1 MRAAPLYFAAR
12 FRMGDHRLF
21 IGALAKQAGLN
32 TTTIR
37 YYEAI
42 GLLPRTQRGENR
54 YRLYSKETVELLQ
67 FIAKAKR
74 LGFTLSEIKEIVEIR
89 QMGHA
94 PCIHVKALL
103 ESKIADVDQKIAGL
117 LTLRK
122 RLGRLSSDWKR
133 RAKQKG
139 ALATICPHIEQA
151 EASASPVRILP
162 RRELR

>member
-1 MRAAPLYFAAR
+1 MDSHQL
-12 FRMGDHRLF
+12 L
-21 IGALAKQAGLN
+21 IGALAKQAGFT

-37 YYEAI
+37 YYETI
-42 GLLPRTQRGENR
+42 GLLPQTRRGENR

-94 PCIHVKALL
+94 PCGHVRALL
-103 ESKIADVDQKIAGL
+103 ESKVADVDQQIAGL

-122 RLGRLSSDWKR
+122 MLGRLSSNWKR
-133 RAKQKG
+133 QAKRKG
-139 ALATICPHIEQA
+139 SGAIICPHIERA
-151 EASASPVRILP
+151 KAFTGSS
-162 RRELR
+162 

>member
-1 MRAAPLYFAAR
+1 MT
-12 FRMGDHRLF
+12 DHRLF
-21 IGALAKQAGLN
+21 IGALARQAGFK

-37 YYEAI
+37 YYETI
-42 GLLPRTQRGENR
+42 GLLPQTQRGENR

-89 QMGHA
+89 QTGHA
-94 PCIHVKALL
+94 PCVHVKVLL

-122 RLGRLSSDWKR
+122 RLGRLSADWKR
-133 RAKQKG
+133 QAKQKG
-139 ALATICPHIEQA
+139 SMATVCHHIEQA
-151 EASASPVRILP
+151 ETSIHRT
-162 RRELR
+162 

>member
-1 MRAAPLYFAAR
+1 M
-12 FRMGDHRLF
+12 DSDQLF
-21 IGALAKQAGLN
+21 IGALAKRAGVN

-37 YYEAI
+37 YYETI
-42 GLLPRTQRGENR
+42 GLLPHTQRGENR

-89 QMGHA
+89 HEGHA

-103 ESKIADVDQKIAGL
+103 ESKITDLDQQIAGL

-122 RLGRLSSDWKR
+122 MLGRLSSNWKR
-133 RAKQKG
+133 QARRKG
-139 ALATICPHIEQA
+139 SMATICPHIEQA
-151 EASASPVRILP
+151 KASTRHVRTVPEIAFS
-162 RRELR
+162 